1 MIGNLQALMQ
11 RELWEHRSIFVTP
24 VAIAVVLSL
33 LTVLALVSA
42 AAFGSHVDLAVLTA
56 SNIGE
61 LEKRAALMGFLSM
74 PTMVFAIGA
83 WILIVFYSLDTL
95 YAERKNKS
103 ILFWRSLPLTETET
117 VLSKLITALF
127 VIPVVSLAIA
137 AITHIV
143 LLILAS
149 FWIMSVG
156 ADAGHLIWSSVP
168 LFDVWLGTFIVAIAM
183 VLWLSPFVGWFLFV
197 SAFARR
203 SPFLIAT
210 MGIILLPIV
219 EKIVLP
225 TSFFGA
231 AIWERT
237 FRPPLADLDFGKF
250 LDDDVHFEMTPDLV
264 SIVSAIDIQ
273 GFVTSPSL
281 WAGMVVCG
289 LFTTA
294 AIYVRRYRDDS

>member
-1 MIGNLQALMQ
+1 
-11 RELWEHRSIFVTP
+11 
-24 VAIAVVLSL
+24 
-33 LTVLALVSA
+33 
-42 AAFGSHVDLAVLTA
+42 
-56 SNIGE
+56 
-61 LEKRAALMGFLSM
+61 MGFLSM
-74 PTMVFAIGA
+74 PTTIFAIGA
-83 WILIVFYSLDTL
+83 WILIVFYSLDAL
-95 YAERKNKS
+95 YTERKNKS

-117 VLSKLITALF
+117 VLSKLITAMF
-127 VIPVVSLAIA
+127 VIPIVSFAIA
-137 AITHIV
+137 AMTHIV

-149 FWIMSVG
+149 FWVMSVG

-183 VLWLSPFVGWFLFV
+183 MFWLSPFVGWFLFV

-219 EKIVLP
+219 ERIVSP
-225 TSFFGA
+225 TSFFRD

-237 FRPPLADLDFGKF
+237 FTPPLADLDFVKF
-250 LDDDVHFEMTPDLV
+250 MDDDLHVEMTPDLV

-273 GFVTSPSL
+273 GFVSSPSL
-281 WAGMVVCG
+281 WAGIVVCG

-294 AIYVRRYRDDS
+294 AIYVRRFRDDS

>member
-1 MIGNLQALMQ
+1 MIGNMQALLK

-24 VAIAVVLSL
+24 AAIAVVLSL
-33 LTVLALVSA
+33 LSVLAYVSA
-42 AAFGSHVDLAVLTA
+42 AAFGAHVDLAVLTA
-56 SNIGE
+56 SNVGD
-61 LEKRAALMGFLSM
+61 LQKRVVLMGFLSM
-74 PTMVFAIGA
+74 PMTVFAIGA
-83 WILIVFYSLDTL
+83 WILIVFYSLDAL
-95 YAERKNKS
+95 YTERKNKS

-117 VLSKLITALF
+117 VLSKLITAMF
-127 VIPVVSLAIA
+127 VIPLVSLAIA

-156 ADAGHLIWSSVP
+156 GDAVHLIWSSVP

-183 VLWLSPFVGWFLFV
+183 VFWLSPFVGWFLFV

-210 MGIILLPIV
+210 MGIVLLPII
-219 EKIVLP
+219 ERIVSP
-225 TSFFGA
+225 TSFFRD

-237 FRPPLADLDFGKF
+237 FRPPLADLNFRNI
-250 LDDDVHFEMTPDLV
+250 LNIDDRVEMTPDLV
-264 SIVSAIDIQ
+264 SIVSAIDVQ
-273 GFVTSPSL
+273 GFVSSPSL
-281 WAGMVVCG
+281 WAGIVVCG

-294 AIYVRRYRDDS
+294 AIYVRRYRDDG